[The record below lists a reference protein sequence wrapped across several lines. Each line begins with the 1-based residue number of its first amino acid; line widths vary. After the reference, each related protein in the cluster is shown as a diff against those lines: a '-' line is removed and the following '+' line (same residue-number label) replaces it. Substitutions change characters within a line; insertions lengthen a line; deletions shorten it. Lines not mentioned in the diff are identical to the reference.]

1 MTNLTDQLDIRLKR
15 AYEPPAASDGTRVLI
30 DQLWPR
36 GVTKAETAVDRWFRD
51 LAPSTQ
57 LRKWFGHD
65 PARWEEF
72 RRRYAAELA
81 HHPDKLDELLRLVR
95 DGPVTLVFGARDEE
109 HNNAVVV
116 REMLRDWSE
125 RRTSGV

>member
-1 MTNLTDQLDIRLKR
+1 MTVATDQLDIRLKR

-30 DQLWPR
+30 DRLWPR
-36 GVTKAETAVDRWFRD
+36 GVTKAEAVIDHWLRN
-51 LAPSTQ
+51 LAPSIG

-72 RRRYAAELA
+72 RRRYAAELE
-81 HHPDKLDELLRLVR
+81 HHPDELDQLLRLAQ
-95 DGPVTLVFGARDEE
+95 DGPVTLIFGARDEA

-116 REMLRDWSE
+116 REMLLDRAG
-125 RRTSGV
+125 RRKPGV